1 MSTIDEPVAVSRPE
15 QVVPRGRKYKST
27 LVHSIWKHKAEYLL
41 ISPFFIIFGIFHG
54 YPLVWSLWLSF
65 QRWQGIGEPRWFAWG
80 NYERLLT
87 SEKTWSALGNTLV
100 FLIILL
106 PVVIITTLLL
116 AVILNSPKVVGRRVF
131 RALFFL
137 PYVTSL
143 VIVAI
148 VFQLLLQDNFG
159 WINGILRTIGLT
171 QVNWLTEPGPARV
184 AVMLMVYWSLTG
196 YNVLIMLGGLQGI
209 PPELYDVASVDGATG
224 PQQFWYV
231 TVPMMRG
238 VIVFVGITSTINLLN
253 LFTQPWLLFAST
265 NGLGPEQS
273 VATLNTIQYS
283 TAFQSQRYGEAAAL
297 GFIIAVLVIGA
308 SLLQLRVGRMT
319 EI

>member
-1 MSTIDEPVAVSRPE
+1 V
-15 QVVPRGRKYKST
+15 
-27 LVHSIWKHKAEYLL
+27 EYLL
-41 ISPFFIIFGIFHG
+41 ISPFFVIFAIFHG

-65 QRWQGIGEPRWFAWG
+65 QRWQGIGEPRWFGLG

-87 SEKTWSALGNTLV
+87 SDNTWGALGNSLIFLV
-100 FLIILL
+100 LLL
-106 PVVIITTLLL
+106 PVIVAMTLVL
-116 AVILNSPKVVGRRVF
+116 AAILNSPRIVARNWF

-137 PYVTSL
+137 PYITSL

-159 WINGILRTIGLT
+159 WINGILRAIGL
-171 QVNWLTEPGPARV
+171 QGVNWLTEPGPARV
-184 AVMLMVYWSLTG
+184 SVMLMVFWSVAG

-209 PPELYDVASVDGATG
+209 PQELYDAASVDGATTV
-224 PQQFWYV
+224 QKFFFV

-238 VIVFVGITSTINLLN
+238 VILFVALTSTINLLN
-253 LFTQPWLLFAST
+253 LFTQPWLLFRSSG
-265 NGLGPEQS
+265 GLGPEQS

-283 TAFQSQRYGEAAAL
+283 TAFSSQRYGEAAAL

-308 SLLQLRVGRMT
+308 SLIQLRVGRST
-319 EI
+319 EL